1 MNIKQLIVHNF
12 RGIKTLD
19 WIIPDQRIICL
30 IGKGDTT
37 KSTILDAIRYV
48 LFPSWNPS
56 FDELD
61 FYGGE
66 TSLEIEIVVTLGDL
80 PESFFS
86 DNKYGLLLRGWD
98 NDAKMLYDEPDDE
111 RLEPVITAILK
122 VDHNLEPTWTVF
134 CDRVPDGRPFRV
146 GDRSNAYATFIG
158 AYSDYHLTWSRNS
171 ALSHITDPENILT
184 LLSQAARSAKEAI
197 NSSRS
202 SKLTSFDLAASETE
216 KIARAFGVPVS
227 IEGAYKAQLDTGAVN
242 IRMGGLS
249 LHDDNMPLRR
259 LGLGSRRMLTFG
271 IQHMGLKNPHI
282 TLIDE
287 IEIGLEP
294 HRISRL
300 LKKLGGDENGQ
311 YFITT
316 HSPVVLRELSVDQLS
331 VVQCSNGQIQITLAA
346 IPVLADVIQGRMRGA
361 AEAFLSKKIL
371 LCEGATEVGLS
382 RGLDNIWASVDE
394 DTFAYHGIATL
405 DGGGSSKLKNT
416 AIALK
421 ELGYDVFVLADSD
434 ATDFSEADAQ
444 ALISFQIEVI
454 RWEGGVSVEQFF
466 FNHLPWAK
474 AIDSI
479 QLAIELNGTVVID
492 QIKTEYPSITNDIDS
507 WEQTPELRDAIGT
520 AAKKST
526 WFKRIDKAEE
536 WAAVIREP
544 LVNPTGIIGTHISKI
559 KTWVINAATA

>member
-1 MNIKQLIVHNF
+1 MNIKQLTVHNF
-12 RGIKTLD
+12 RGIKSLD
-19 WIIPDQRIICL
+19 WIIPDQRIVCL

-61 FYGGE
+61 FYGGD
-66 TSLEIEIVVTLGDL
+66 TSLGIKIVVTLGDL
-80 PESFFS
+80 PESFFNDS
-86 DNKYGLLLRGWD
+86 KYGLLLRGWD
-98 NDAKMLYDEPDDE
+98 NGSKVLHDEPEDE
-111 RLEPVITAILK
+111 RLEPVITAVLK
-122 VDHNLEPTWTVF
+122 IDHNLEPTWTVF
-134 CDRVPDGRPFRV
+134 CDRLPDGRPFRV
-146 GDRSNAYATFIG
+146 GDRASAYATFIG
-158 AYSDYHLTWSRNS
+158 AYSDFHLTWSRNS

-184 LLSQAARSAKEAI
+184 LLSQAARSAKDAL

-202 SKLTSFDLAASETE
+202 TKLTSFDLAATETE

-227 IEGAYKAQLDTGAVN
+227 VEGAYKAQLDTGAVN

-271 IQHMGLKNPHI
+271 IQHLGLKDPHI

-287 IEIGLEP
+287 IEFGLEP

-300 LKKLGGDENGQ
+300 LKKLASDENGQ

-331 VVQCSNGQIQITLAA
+331 VVQCLNGGIQITLTA
-346 IPVLADVIQGRMRGA
+346 IPVLNDLIQGRMRSA

-371 LCEGATEVGLS
+371 LCEGATEVGIS
-382 RGLDNIWASVDE
+382 RGLDNIWTSSGEEA
-394 DTFAYHGIATL
+394 FAFHGIATL
-405 DGGGSSKLKNT
+405 DGGGSSKLLTT
-416 AIALK
+416 AKALK

-434 ATDFSEADAQ
+434 ANDFSEADAQ
-444 ALISFQIEVI
+444 ALISLEIEVI

-466 FNHLPWAK
+466 FNHLPWSNV
-474 AIDSI
+474 IDSI
-479 QLAIELNGTVVID
+479 NLAVELNGTGVID
-492 QIKTEYPSITNDIDS
+492 QIKTEYASINNDPDS
-507 WEQTPELRDAIGT
+507 WEHSPELRNAIGI

-526 WFKRIDKAEE
+526 WFKRIDKSEK
-536 WAAVIREP
+536 WAQIISEP

-559 KTWVINAATA
+559 KTWAINAATT